1 LSTNDLRHAQIAAF
15 WAAFM
20 RLAPK
25 LAAIESAED
34 AAYDEL
40 LAALHEVDAHLFLE
54 VGTPEEEGAQSEL
67 IVTAEGDRALF
78 SLAQQV
84 VARAPAP
91 SGWKFFALKP
101 KLGFPDITEWEG
113 VAVRPAEVRFEPL
126 RRSGSL
132 ALGLRLY
139 VPRLLEKDRRDVL
152 SALLRALD
160 SGLGEEQFA
169 ERIEHVEVRALPDD
183 SGPDD
188 FTPLLDLER
197 FLAWQEEQTKHL
209 Q

>member
-1 LSTNDLRHAQIAAF
+1 LSTNDLRDARISAF
-15 WAAFM
+15 WGAFL
-20 RLAPK
+20 RLAPR

-40 LAALHEVDAHLFLE
+40 LAALHQIDERLFLE

-84 VARAPAP
+84 VARAPAS

-113 VAVRPAEVRFEPL
+113 VTVRPAEVRFEPL

-169 ERIEHVEVRALPDD
+169 ERIEHVEVCALPVD

-188 FTPLLDLER
+188 FTPLLELER